1 MTNVTSQ
8 NDTIDIKDAS
18 QLYTNALVE
27 LDNGTEKEFANV
39 VAVNDDSVT
48 FNPAPHNSY
57 YEGQKVRVLEASV
70 NVRMYAADGSIT
82 TQESFSNLRLSYEAD
97 TAYLVNNVN
106 RFSNLVTVEVN
117 PAGLWT
123 DTTKKIF
130 SNPSM
135 FPAAA
140 NGGWLMLTGG
150 DDAMG
155 ALSVD
160 DFVGVDGGSGN
171 RTGIQALEDID
182 DISICVVPGMWSTT
196 VQSALVTFCE
206 TLADRFAILDPP
218 DGLSIAGIQDFRAP
232 FDSEY
237 AALYYPW
244 LVVRDPSLKQNV
256 DVAPSAHMAG
266 IYAQTDLDRGVY
278 KAPANVTVAGIVQFA
293 QDVAQREQDVLNPI
307 GINALRYFP
316 NRGYRVWVRGR
327 CPRTRP
333 GNTSTCDESSSMWRN
348 RSRSARSGSS
358 SSPTTRGRGH
368 GSGSRSRTFS
378 PRSGGAAGSKGRRRR
393 RPFSWRA
400 TSASR

>member
-1 MTNVTSQ
+1 MTAQIQSIVGPPANAVTLTLNSALPSGVGNVLIQGRIYPITAVSPPTTGAFLYTINPDQLSWAAWPANVAISSMPQGRVTNVTSQ

-155 ALSVD
+155 TLSVD

-218 DGLSIAGIQDFRAP
+218 DGLGIAGIQDFRARLRQRIRR
-232 FDSEY
+232 
-237 AALYYPW
+237 ALLP
-244 LVVRDPSLKQNV
+244 
-256 DVAPSAHMAG
+256 MARG
-266 IYAQTDLDRGVY
+266 PRPLAQAER
-278 KAPANVTVAGIVQFA
+278 
-293 QDVAQREQDVLNPI
+293 RSS
-307 GINALRYFP
+307 R
-316 NRGYRVWVRGR
+316 
-327 CPRTRP
+327 PRPTWRASTRRR
-333 GNTSTCDESSSMWRN
+333 TSTE
-348 RSRSARSGSS
+348 GS
-358 SSPTTRGRGH
+358 T
-368 GSGSRSRTFS
+368 
-378 PRSGGAAGSKGRRRR
+378 R
-393 RPFSWRA
+393 RPP
-400 TSASR
+400 T